1 MIWGLDVSHWQTKPA
16 AVPWKGRAFG
26 CVRITWGVEGVDE
39 LADEHMARALD
50 AGVQLLIAYHYQKDQ
65 PGSIQADHFHR
76 RRRELEATFGP
87 LGCAND
93 LEDMIGPDGKPVP
106 WDLARYQASTAAFV
120 GRHRELTPRP
130 LAIYGNPHDLQ
141 RYAVADRIADEP
153 LWLADWLAP
162 YPVPPPWKRWTIL
175 QFKGGG
181 LTGFDENRYDGTIE
195 EMRARFLPDAVHP
208 LTYDSLGPV
217 TTAVRAAE
225 GRGATV
231 ETFVSRDEGPVI
243 DGR

>member
-1 MIWGLDVSHWQTKPA
+1 VIWGLDVSHWQTKPA

-120 GRHRELTPRP
+120 GRHREVTPRP
-130 LAIYGNPHDLQ
+130 LAIYGNPHDLA
-141 RYAVADRIADEP
+141 RYAVAAHIEREP
-153 LWLADWLAP
+153 LWLADWQAP

-181 LTGFDENRYDGTIE
+181 KTASTRTASTARSRTCARASSPTPSTPSPTTPSGRSPPLSVPRRAGARPSRPSCRGTKD
-195 EMRARFLPDAVHP
+195 R
-208 LTYDSLGPV
+208 
-217 TTAVRAAE
+217 
-225 GRGATV
+225 
-231 ETFVSRDEGPVI
+231 
-243 DGR
+243 